1 MPEPM
6 ATISVVVPAL
16 NEERNIV
23 EAVREVHRAVDGRF
37 SDYEILLFD
46 DGSTDRTGSLMDE
59 IAASDRRVR
68 VTHNPTP
75 RNLGGVYKQG
85 IAMASFEYFV
95 MMPGDNENPSSAMLP
110 AFDAIG
116 SADIVVP
123 YVKREGRALPRRI
136 ASRAYVA
143 LMNTVFGLNLRY
155 YNGTC
160 IQRTAN
166 LRDIYIETDSFAY
179 QAEILVKLLRQ
190 GKTFVE
196 VPIELPPAGGGQSK
210 AFRAKNVYGVLRSVV
225 RLGIAVRTGARDK
238 RGTCAAS

>member
-1 MPEPM
+1 
-6 ATISVVVPAL
+6 
-16 NEERNIV
+16 
-23 EAVREVHRAVDGRF
+23 
-37 SDYEILLFD
+37 
-46 DGSTDRTGSLMDE
+46 
-59 IAASDRRVR
+59 
-68 VTHNPTP
+68 
-75 RNLGGVYKQG
+75 
-85 IAMASFEYFV
+85 MASFEYFV